1 LEREVIREGVTSILK
16 GKSGEDREKLEGRTK
31 PIVDEYLNNVD
42 LMEAFTCIS
51 ELYHIETIHWL
62 VEVVFNTVVEKKEKD
77 RVNAGKLFGYLLK
90 NESLPR
96 IEFIKGVNAVL
107 EFAEDLQIDIPKFWE
122 YFADMMGTILVEKI
136 LDFNFLKESSTFLMS
151 NGLAGRYVASVL
163 HQMAKID
170 MGRTVDLWQK
180 SGLSLSD
187 FKVDNCEEFVEANKL
202 DFLEQAVVNGVTSD
216 GEATPKDSLSENL
229 DALLPKND
237 INLIFGFIDE
247 KYPAPRDTPL
257 IRTLVGR
264 VTLACID
271 GVNTNCVLNEVK
283 LRSFGVP
290 ILKKYLD
297 AVKSS
302 ELQALYSLQA
312 LVNSLEHPNKLL
324 HSIFDVLY
332 DCDVISEDAFI
343 EWEESTEQGEQE
355 GKGVALKSC
364 TQFFQWLKTAEPEDE
379 EEEQQ
384 KVSFQIGEESKE
396 ETVIEKS
403 NEIVEDIGDKAVEE
417 V

>member
-1 LEREVIREGVTSILK
+1 MFCDDDGDSAAMPPPAAASYHGRASEPAYRTGNYGGGPRSRDNSKDGYGGRNSRDGSYTGRNSREGSYSGRNSREGSYSGRTSREGGRVLEREVIREGVTSILK

-247 KYPAPRDTPL
+247 K
-257 IRTLVGR
+257 
-264 VTLACID
+264 C
-271 GVNTNCVLNEVK
+271 
-283 LRSFGVP
+283 
-290 ILKKYLD
+290 
-297 AVKSS
+297 
-302 ELQALYSLQA
+302 
-312 LVNSLEHPNKLL
+312 
-324 HSIFDVLY
+324 
-332 DCDVISEDAFI
+332 
-343 EWEESTEQGEQE
+343 
-355 GKGVALKSC
+355 
-364 TQFFQWLKTAEPEDE
+364 
-379 EEEQQ
+379 
-384 KVSFQIGEESKE
+384 
-396 ETVIEKS
+396 
-403 NEIVEDIGDKAVEE
+403 
-417 V
+417 